1 MRILACRNLYS
12 SRSRSHFH
20 LPSVLGQGNQRY
32 KNEAADIPKSGHIE
46 DDPNSSLLFIDNIF
60 PLKLNYLLGLTG
72 LPFFTDP
79 EKILHKLLTQIHED
93 QKIPAADPLNLAKR
107 ALPKN
112 LSIQVKRILPRL
124 KEGGAY
130 AKVSHDPNVSLS
142 AVEAALQEYLEK
154 KSPKPWFNPFRR
166 ISSHLVRGRPWLED
180 LHRFPNK
187 RLKVEFLPT
196 TPGAEAAGLSEETL
210 YSLFRTYGKL
220 GDITPQPTGSKDLPK
235 YAMLSYGNIRDAIM
249 AKNCMHGF
257 LLSESEGGGKNGTI
271 LKIVYEKRAK
281 ARAWRDWILN
291 HPRIVIPVLAA
302 LVGSMTIMV
311 FDPRISIRTF
321 FIKSHVTHN
330 FHLTENRLYKWFR
343 SQLVR
348 ANEILTLKRQKS
360 EDAGLSVVWDD
371 RRGDIEQIKTWL
383 METAD
388 TFIVIQGPRGSGKR
402 ELVLDEA
409 LEGRRNTL
417 VIDCKPIQEARG
429 DSSTIFAAAK
439 EVGYRPVFSWMNT
452 FSSMIDLAAQGTIG
466 TKTGFSE
473 TLDTQLAKIWQNT
486 TNALKELALEG
497 RTKDD
502 KDSELG
508 DDEYLEAHPERRP
521 VVVID
526 NFLHKSQE
534 SSIVYDKIS
543 EWAAAL
549 TTANVAHVIFLT
561 NDVSFSKPLS
571 KALPDRVFR
580 QISLGDCSPEVAKR
594 FVINH
599 LNADAEERSDRKGSL
614 PSQTR
619 EDLDE
624 LDGCIDILGGRL
636 TDLEFLARRIKTGE
650 TPRKAVHQ
658 IIDQSAS
665 EILKMY
671 VLDIDRTTRSW
682 TPEQAWL
689 LIKRLA
695 ATPSLR
701 YHELLLSDTFKAD
714 GGEPT
719 LRALEQAELITI
731 VSSKGRP
738 HSIKPGKP
746 VYQAAFRQ
754 LTEDKVLA
762 ARLDLAVLSQ
772 LVAMESKAIDKAE
785 GELALLGGLPG
796 QGREVKDRVK
806 WLLGKMQTSQ
816 RKVEGYENDAARLK
830 SVLQQEF

>member
-1 MRILACRNLYS
+1 MLGIKDAC
-12 SRSRSHFH
+12 
-20 LPSVLGQGNQRY
+20 
-32 KNEAADIPKSGHIE
+32 
-46 DDPNSSLLFIDNIF
+46 NIF
-60 PLKLNYLLGLTG
+60 PLKLNHLLALTG

-79 EKILHKLLTQIHED
+79 EKTLHKLLTRIHEE
-93 QKIPAADPLNLAKR
+93 QKISTADPYKFVHRTLQ
-107 ALPKN
+107 KN
-112 LSIQVKRILPRL
+112 PSVQVKKILLRL

-130 AKVSHDPNVSLS
+130 ARVFHAPNLS
-142 AVEAALQEYLEK
+142 RSDVEAVLRQYLKK
-154 KSPKPWFNPFRR
+154 KSPKPWFSPFRG
-166 ISSHLVRGRPWLED
+166 INSHLVRGTPWLED

-187 RLKVEFLPT
+187 RLKVEFLPAS
-196 TPGAEAAGLSEETL
+196 PGAKAAELPEETL

-220 GDITPQPTGSKDLPK
+220 VDITPRPTESKDPPK
-235 YAMLSYGNIRDAIM
+235 YAILSYGNIRDAIM

-257 LLSESEGGGKNGTI
+257 VLSEFEGGGKYGTM
-271 LKIVYEKRAK
+271 LKTVYEQRAK
-281 ARAWRDWILN
+281 AHAWRGWIFN

-302 LVGSMTIMV
+302 LVGSMTFMV
-311 FDPRISIRTF
+311 FDPVRTF
-321 FIKSHVTHN
+321 FIKSHITHN
-330 FHLTENRLYKWFR
+330 FHLTENRLYNWFR
-343 SQLVR
+343 SQLIR
-348 ANEILTLKRQKS
+348 ANEILTFKRQKG
-360 EDAGLSVVWDD
+360 EDAGMSVVWDD

-402 ELVLDEA
+402 ELVLGEA

-417 VIDCKPIQEARG
+417 LIDCKPIQEARG

-439 EVGYRPVFSWMNT
+439 QVGYRPVFSWMNN

-486 TNALKELALEG
+486 SNALKELALEG
-497 RTKDD
+497 RKKDD

-521 VVVID
+521 VILID
-526 NFLHKSQE
+526 NFLYKSQE
-534 SSIVYDKIS
+534 SSLVYDKIS
-543 EWAAAL
+543 EWAASL
-549 TTANVAHVIFLT
+549 TTANIAHVIFLT
-561 NDVSFSKPLS
+561 NDVSFSKSLS

-594 FVINH
+594 FVINQ
-599 LNADAEERSDRKGSL
+599 LNADAEDGNDGEKSL
-614 PSQTR
+614 PSQIR

-689 LIKRLA
+689 LIKYLA
-695 ATPSLR
+695 STPSLR
-701 YHELLLSDTFKAD
+701 YNELLLSDTFKTD

-731 VSSKGRP
+731 NSSNGRP

-762 ARLDLAVLSQ
+762 ARLDLAVLNQ
-772 LVAMESKAIDKAE
+772 LIAMESKAIEKAE
-785 GELALLGGLPG
+785 GELALLGELPG

-806 WLLGKMQTSQ
+806 WLLGKMQASQ
-816 RKVEGYENDAARLK
+816 GKIEGYENDGARLK
-830 SVLQQEF
+830 GVLHKEF